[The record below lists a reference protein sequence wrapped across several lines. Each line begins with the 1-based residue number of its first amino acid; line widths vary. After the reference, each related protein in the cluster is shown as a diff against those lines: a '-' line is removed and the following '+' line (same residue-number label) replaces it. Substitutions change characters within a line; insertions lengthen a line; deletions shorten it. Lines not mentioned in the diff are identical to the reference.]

1 MSSDP
6 VLWVNGRMT
15 PAGEARLDPRDRGF
29 TLGDGLFETMR
40 VVAGAVPWLR
50 QHLARLRTGAAVITL
65 TLPWT
70 DTELDLAVM
79 QTLDANGLRDGVVRL
94 TVSRGV
100 PTTRG
105 LLPEPAATPSVV
117 IHAQPFAG
125 YPPVLYTRGM
135 HAISS
140 RVVRNE
146 HSPLAF
152 VKTLSALDTVLA
164 RQEAAMRGADEA
176 IMRNSVDCLACA
188 SAANLF
194 LVVGRTLVTPSVAS
208 GVIPGTARQRV
219 LGTLAPQL
227 GLAVRERTVIPDEL
241 RAANEA
247 FLTSALLGVMP
258 LTRADGD
265 PIGEGVP
272 GPLTMVL
279 RTAMVESWSNAANKR
294 AFQQHADLDAS

>member
-6 VLWVNGRMT
+6 VLWVNGRLT
-15 PAGEARLDPRDRGF
+15 PSCEARLDPRDRGF

-50 QHLARLRTGAAVITL
+50 QHLARLRTGAAVIAL

-70 DTELDLAVM
+70 DTELDQAIM
-79 QTLDANGLRDGVVRL
+79 QTLDANCLRDGVARL

-100 PTTRG
+100 PTQRG
-105 LLPEPAATPSVV
+105 LLPELEPTPSLV

-125 YPPVLYTRGM
+125 YPPALYAWGM

-146 HSPLAF
+146 RSPLAS

-164 RQEAAMRGADEA
+164 RHEAAMRGADEA
-176 IMRNSVDCLACA
+176 IMRNSADCLACA

-194 LVVGRTLVTPSVAS
+194 LVAGRTLVTPSVAS

-227 GLAVRERTVIPDEL
+227 GLAVIERTVVPGEL

-258 LTRADGD
+258 LTSVDGD
-265 PIGEGVP
+265 PIGKGVP
-272 GPLTMVL
+272 GPLTMAL
-279 RTAMVESWSNAANKR
+279 RTAMVESWSNAS
-294 AFQQHADLDAS
+294 D